1 MKRTFIYKLLSVLFT
16 VLVTTSLASCSGDDD
31 NTFPYI
37 NIGNIN
43 IGKTPVTLEQNY
55 FSIIGASFIDKAM
68 PGSNIENSL
77 VSIDPGRINS
87 QTGQAVTIEIAA
99 DIELDYFY
107 IGVDDIDNSNE
118 AHGYYK
124 IPAANIGS
132 MAGLNI
138 YRTTLNFAQNAKS
151 EFLVK
156 ICGVTT
162 GDDEEEIIT
171 KTSRIITYIEPAVTE
186 NEIVGKYYF
195 GIDGATFADGNMPI
209 ANTARTLTSVAPEK
223 IESKAGQSVT
233 VEIVADVELE
243 NLYVGIQDSGLGG
256 KSHGYYEIAATETG
270 SFAGLKKY
278 SVTLNFSQSAKT
290 EFTIKIGGASTN
302 SYGVREVTIPTE
314 IEVNLEP
321 LITEDAIV
329 GKWGNIEYKGQETPE
344 AGYIYYEYKK
354 NGAGLIFE
362 DGVTTKFTYAYSL
375 SYDRLQITTEN
386 SEIISCKVLFTDINT
401 MNVVER
407 YRYNPTTGET
417 TKTGIEYSLTRIE
430 E

>member
-1 MKRTFIYKLLSVLFT
+1 M
-16 VLVTTSLASCSGDDD
+16 
-31 NTFPYI
+31 
-37 NIGNIN
+37 
-43 IGKTPVTLEQNY
+43 
-55 FSIIGASFIDKAM
+55 
-68 PGSNIENSL
+68 
-77 VSIDPGRINS
+77 
-87 QTGQAVTIEIAA
+87 
-99 DIELDYFY
+99 
-107 IGVDDIDNSNE
+107 
-118 AHGYYK
+118 
-124 IPAANIGS
+124 
-132 MAGLNI
+132 
-138 YRTTLNFAQNAKS
+138 
-151 EFLVK
+151 
-156 ICGVTT
+156 
-162 GDDEEEIIT
+162 
-171 KTSRIITYIEPAVTE
+171 
-186 NEIVGKYYF
+186 
-195 GIDGATFADGNMPI
+195 
-209 ANTARTLTSVAPEK
+209 
-223 IESKAGQSVT
+223 SKA

-302 SYGVREVTIPTE
+302 SYGVREVTMPTE

-329 GKWGNIEYKGQETPE
+329 GKWGNIEYKGEETPE